1 MSQCITALVWLL
13 VGVQCHPFAGTTA
26 TSSLGSIQ
34 GENATPR
41 PWLWIGSLSTSTADI
56 GPLPPTPA
64 PAKENG
70 LLEHY
75 MGFFQKRA
83 NTDIISSYI
92 SETSS
97 LSLPTSCIPSSLLD
111 SCPASCSSN
120 ADIAKCT
127 DFTAPYCSSSPYT
140 SSSGTTIT
148 VITGWGCAPTPFT
161 ETTASS
167 SQSSTLIPINSTTAI
182 SSSLA
187 NGIPTTTQS
196 SPPPTTTAT
205 AGKSFPT
212 GKHPSLSIQQR
223 TGNQKLTKPDFSL
236 GGKIGC
242 AIGASIVVALFLW
255 W

>member
-13 VGVQCHPFAGTTA
+13 VGVQCHPFAGTTT
-26 TSSLGSIQ
+26 TSSSSSIQ
-34 GENATPR
+34 TTVSSENEIPR
-41 PWLWIGSLSTSTADI
+41 PWLGIGLLSTSTADI
-56 GPLPPTPA
+56 DPLPPTPA

-92 SETSS
+92 SKTSS

-120 ADIAKCT
+120 ANIAKCT
-127 DFTAPYCSSSPYT
+127 DLTAPYCSSSPYT
-140 SSSGTTIT
+140 SSSGTTMT
-148 VITGWGCAPTPFT
+148 VMTGWGCAPAPLTK
-161 ETTASS
+161 TTASS
-167 SQSSTLIPINSTTAI
+167 SQSIFPASSQGFPTAGTPPSTSQ
-182 SSSLA
+182 
-187 NGIPTTTQS
+187 GIPTSSATSASPGKGFTT
-196 SPPPTTTAT
+196 
-205 AGKSFPT
+205 GR
-212 GKHPSLSIQQR
+212 HPSLFIQQR
-223 TGNQKLTKPDFSL
+223 TGHQKLTKPDFSL